1 MFDHIEVAGPMCVA
15 ISYLDTMKITRRR
28 LSLPFG

>member
-15 ISYLDTMKITRRR
+15 TPYYVTMKITRRKQ
-28 LSLPFG
+28 SLPVG